1 MWEYESRAQC
11 GRPEPHTWNR
21 SPQLP
26 PESAGEGEGMFGT
39 QSWAVGQS
47 GRLEEGNSLF
57 PSHKTAEIF
66 RIPELH
72 MAVTM
77 IL

>member
-1 MWEYESRAQC
+1 
-11 GRPEPHTWNR
+11 
-21 SPQLP
+21 
-26 PESAGEGEGMFGT
+26 MFGT
-39 QSWAVGQS
+39 QCWAVGQS

-66 RIPELH
+66 RADLG
-72 MAVTM
+72 MAVAM